1 MTLEKNEVNLSLK
14 SIFKQII
21 LRKYQDETTIY
32 NRNWVSLLI
41 FINLKNLSNKLKN
54 SLKLI

>member
-32 NRNWVSLLI
+32 NRN
-41 FINLKNLSNKLKN
+41 
-54 SLKLI
+54 